1 MQLYNGMYFS
11 PEREF
16 VENSLIFSQRRV
28 NGEVRMR
35 LYKGNAYVLG
45 RSSQTEKLY
54 SEEEASMDTLDNFS
68 PMDTTGFIAIQSIR
82 SVLSFF
88 SRFSSTNLVL
98 QAQEIR
104 PAKAGGRCR
113 PEQGPLDRLF
123 QSRASRFAISWR
135 WFVGYVA
142 YLDFPKK

>member
-1 MQLYNGMYFS
+1 MAEVS

-16 VENSLIFSQRRV
+16 IENALVFSQKRV
-28 NGEVRMR
+28 NGEVRLK

-82 SVLSFF
+82 LVHVPSKNNLFVNDIIV
-88 SRFSSTNLVL
+88 SRSTVSRRLRR
-98 QAQEIR
+98 AR
-104 PAKAGGRCR
+104 TCR
-113 PEQGPLDRLF
+113 GLRRGPMICAPR
-123 QSRASRFAISWR
+123 
-135 WFVGYVA
+135 
-142 YLDFPKK
+142 